1 MEANGN
7 KHLAATVTKAE
18 KDKDDATDEDLERRR
33 TLLEDI
39 EAATGTE
46 AVTRTEKRDAISIG
60 TEVATVK
67 EDLDVRR
74 KKGRAVGV
82 HGTIALAATT
92 PSATAAH

>member
-1 MEANGN
+1 MDANGN
-7 KHLAATVTKAE
+7 KHLAATVMTAE
-18 KDKDDATDEDLERRR
+18 TDTDGATDEDLERPR
-33 TLLEDI
+33 TLLGDI
-39 EAATGTE
+39 VAATGTG
-46 AVTRTEKRDAISIG
+46 AVTRTEKGDAINIG

-82 HGTIALAATT
+82 HGTIALATKT